1 MNKYTFYVGTFDKDT
16 FKREKK
22 FSEFKQLFDK
32 VFEMYTLQQAQGR
45 YVMQSNGK
53 VIIEPTF
60 IITNFIDDDDMD
72 LHRIADILKGE
83 LNQESILIEYNNVGE
98 LY

>member
-22 FSEFKQLFDK
+22 FSEFKQVFDR

-53 VIIEPTF
+53 VISEPTF
-60 IITNFIDDDDMD
+60 IITYFINDNDVD
-72 LHRIADILKGE
+72 LHRVADILKGE
-83 LNQESILIEYNNVGE
+83 LNQESILIEYNNNGE

>member
-1 MNKYTFYVGTFDKDT
+1 MQKYVFYVGTFDKNT

-22 FSEFKQLFDK
+22 FSEFKKVFDDI
-32 VFEMYTLQQAQGR
+32 FEMYILQIAQGR
-45 YVMQSNGK
+45 YVMYSNRK
-53 VIIEPTF
+53 FISETTF
-60 IITNFIDDDDMD
+60 IVTYFIDDDDID
-72 LHRIADILKGE
+72 LYRIADILKGT

>member
-1 MNKYTFYVGTFDKDT
+1 MQKYIFYVGTFDKDT

-22 FSEFKQLFDK
+22 FSEFIKLFDDI
-32 VFEMYTLQQAQGR
+32 FGMYTLQQAQGR

-53 VIIEPTF
+53 VISEPTF
-60 IITNFIDDDDMD
+60 IVAYFVDDDDVD
-72 LHRIADILKGE
+72 LHRIADILKGT
-83 LNQESILIEYNNVGE
+83 LNQESILIERDNVGE

>member
-22 FSEFKQLFDK
+22 FSEFKQVFDK
-32 VFEMYTLQQAQGR
+32 VFETYTLQQAQGR

-53 VIIEPTF
+53 IISEPTF
-60 IITNFIDDDDMD
+60 IVTYFVDEEEVD
-72 LHRIADILKGE
+72 LHRVADILKSE
-83 LNQESILIEYNNVGE
+83 FNQESILIEFDNVGE

>member
-1 MNKYTFYVGTFDKDT
+1 MKKYIFYVGTFDKDT
-16 FKREKK
+16 FKKEKTIN
-22 FSEFKQLFDK
+22 EFERVFDR
-32 VFEMYTLQQAQGR
+32 VFEMYTLQLAQGR
-45 YVMQSNGK
+45 YIMQSNGK
-53 VIIEPTF
+53 VISESTF
-60 IITNFIDDDDMD
+60 IVTYFVDDDNVD

>member
-22 FSEFKQLFDK
+22 FGEFKQVFDR
-32 VFEMYTLQQAQGR
+32 VFETYTLQQAQGR
-45 YVMQSNGK
+45 YFMQSNGK
-53 VIIEPTF
+53 VISEPTF
-60 IITNFIDDDDMD
+60 IVTYFVDDDNLD
-72 LHRIADILKGE
+72 LYWIAAILKGE

>member
-22 FSEFKQLFDK
+22 FSEFKQVFDR
-32 VFEMYTLQQAQGR
+32 VFETYTLQQAQGR

-53 VIIEPTF
+53 IISEPTF
-60 IITNFIDDDDMD
+60 IVTYFVDDEEVDFYG
-72 LHRIADILKGE
+72 IADILKGE
-83 LNQESILIEYNNVGE
+83 LNQESILIEFDNIGE

>member
-22 FSEFKQLFDK
+22 ISEFKQVFDR

-53 VIIEPTF
+53 VISEPTF
-60 IITNFIDDDDMD
+60 IVTYFVDDEEID
-72 LHRIADILKGE
+72 LHWIADILKGE
-83 LNQESILIEYNNVGE
+83 LNQESILIEFDNVGE

>member
-22 FSEFKQLFDK
+22 FSEFKQVFDR
-32 VFEMYTLQQAQGR
+32 VFEMYILRQAQGR
-45 YVMQSNGK
+45 YVMRPNAK
-53 VIIEPTF
+53 VISEPTF
-60 IITNFIDDDDMD
+60 IVTYFIDDNDMD

-83 LNQESILIEYNNVGE
+83 LNQESILIEYNNIGE

>member
-22 FSEFKQLFDK
+22 FSEFKQVFDR

-53 VIIEPTF
+53 VISEPTF
-60 IITNFIDDDDMD
+60 IVTYFVDDKEVD

-83 LNQESILIEYNNVGE
+83 LNQESILIEFDSVGE

>member
-22 FSEFKQLFDK
+22 SSEFKQVFDR
-32 VFEMYTLQQAQGR
+32 VFETYTLQQAQGR

-53 VIIEPTF
+53 IISEPTF
-60 IITNFIDDDDMD
+60 IVTYFVDDEEVDFY
-72 LHRIADILKGE
+72 RIADILKGE
-83 LNQESILIEYNNVGE
+83 LNQESILIEFDNVGE

>member
-16 FKREKK
+16 FKRKKK
-22 FSEFKQLFDK
+22 FSKFKQVFDR
-32 VFEMYTLQQAQGR
+32 VFGMYTLQQAQGR

-53 VIIEPTF
+53 VISEPTF
-60 IITNFIDDDDMD
+60 IVTYFIDDEEVD

-83 LNQESILIEYNNVGE
+83 LNQESVLIEFDSVGE